1 MRVKLNDFSGSEYLI
16 TRLGSEG
23 WTAAL
28 LFARGELYRLRANPR
43 DLPNAVDF
51 YRQALEL
58 NSELSGAYRGM
69 GLSLMRMDRKTE
81 AASVLARY
89 LQLKPDAP
97 DAEMIRSLVAP
108 Q

>member
-1 MRVKLNDFSGSEYLI
+1 MI
-16 TRLGSEG
+16 TRLGSEE
-23 WTAAL
+23 WTAPL
-28 LFARGELYRLRANPR
+28 LLARAELYRLRANPR

-51 YRQALEL
+51 YRQALAL
-58 NSELSGAYRGM
+58 NADLPTAHRGM

-81 AASVLARY
+81 AAPSLTRY
-89 LQLKPDAP
+89 LELKPDAF